1 MKNPFASPVISATL
15 LTLILCSNS
24 RAAMSNPVTYPGN
37 GGAGGTVANGNL
49 VLQDNGSTVF
59 GTFNKA
65 PGMTFQLDLVI
76 FIDSVAGGFADTTS
90 FKDNSSPATIAI
102 SGFNTSANR
111 GSTATFA
118 AGFQADY
125 AIILGVNPPNN
136 GNDLYHLNAGGDG
149 SFEKI
154 TSVNLNPN
162 NNLNYPSYT
171 FSFTWASIG
180 IKPGDPHFFKF
191 ESTYIDCSGS
201 RTLESFEPLT
211 GTRNFGSVTFGAY
224 DTYGVAPV
232 PEMTTGALAIFGGL
246 FVGQRLIRRARETKK
261 RPRSLDGVR

>member
-1 MKNPFASPVISATL
+1 MKNPFASLVISAAL
-15 LTLILCSNS
+15 LTGVLCTNS
-24 RAAMSNPVTYPGN
+24 RAAMSTPVTYPGN

-65 PGMTFQLDLVI
+65 PGMSFQLDLVI
-76 FIDSVAGGFADTTS
+76 FIDSVAGGFSDTTS
-90 FKDNSSPATIAI
+90 FSDNASPTTIAI
-102 SGFNTSANR
+102 SGFNATLNQR
-111 GSTATFA
+111 STATFA
-118 AGFQADY
+118 PGFQADY
-125 AIILGVNPPNN
+125 AIVLGVNPPNN
-136 GNDLYHLNAGGDG
+136 GNDLYHLNAGGNG
-149 SFEKI
+149 SLERI

-171 FSFTWASIG
+171 FSFSWASIG
-180 IKPGDPHFFKF
+180 IKAGDPHFFTF
-191 ESTYIDCSGS
+191 ESTYIQSTGS

-232 PEMTTGALAIFGGL
+232 PEMTTGALAVFGGL
-246 FVGQRLIRRARETKK
+246 FIGQRLMNRRRESK
-261 RPRSLDGVR
+261 RRLRG